1 MKKTNTILIADRNRH
16 IRGFLRRELAA
27 CGYHVRLVE
36 NGKELLK
43 MIYSRTRIDLLVL
56 DPDFPGVDAIDMP
69 RKIADRIPQLP
80 VVLYCIRGTDNLSDF
95 DAENVFHVEK
105 NGQSIEL
112 LKAAIQNILT
122 TKTQVFTVCKEYGQT
137 TEIPRREKHE

>member
-1 MKKTNTILIADRNRH
+1 MQKANTILIADRNPH

-43 MIYSRTRIDLLVL
+43 LMYSRTRIDLLVL
-56 DPDFPGVDAIDMP
+56 DPDFPGVDVIDMA

-80 VVLYCIRGTDNLSDF
+80 VVLYCILGADNPTDF
-95 DAENVFHVEK
+95 EAENVFQVEK
-105 NGQSIEL
+105 NGQSIET
-112 LKAAIQNILT
+112 LKATLQSILT
-122 TKTQVFTVCKEYGQT
+122 DTAAANRSATVNSE
-137 TEIPRREKHE
+137 

>member
-1 MKKTNTILIADRNRH
+1 MQKANTILIADRNPH

-43 MIYSRTRIDLLVL
+43 LMYSRTRIDLLVL
-56 DPDFPGVDAIDMP
+56 DPDFPGVDVIDMA

-80 VVLYCIRGTDNLSDF
+80 VVLYCILGADNTTDF
-95 DAENVFHVEK
+95 EAENVFQVEK
-105 NGQSIEL
+105 NGQSIET
-112 LKAAIQNILT
+112 LKATLQSILT
-122 TKTQVFTVCKEYGQT
+122 DTAAANRSATVNSE
-137 TEIPRREKHE
+137 